1 MKTLN
6 KKQKST
12 EINETRQMRQT
23 FSVVYPG
30 LSFGVQ
36 FFSEFKI
43 ERQLGSGSLGYRD
56 KAPMKNLYI
65 YIQRAI

>member
-1 MKTLN
+1 
-6 KKQKST
+6 
-12 EINETRQMRQT
+12 MRQT

>member
-1 MKTLN
+1 
-6 KKQKST
+6 
-12 EINETRQMRQT
+12 MRLDKCARHFQWCIQ
-23 FSVVYPG
+23 G
-30 LSFGVQ
+30 LVLAYS